1 MFYSQCEFSFSHK
14 RFKFFNKEINM
25 NKHINKISN
34 YAMVGGAGMM
44 VVATLQGCGDDTAS
58 HQQQPTQQQAQEQS
72 VVKEGATVT
81 IEKQTDGSYKILDE
95 VPSVKTRIIL
105 IEDGV
110 ERILSQE
117 EIDKLVKEEEARVE
131 AGTSNLTKTPEEVAS
146 SGGMGLAGT
155 LMASM
160 AAGMV
165 GAMLMNKLM
174 NNQNYKQ
181 NQRTSHKSP
190 STYSKSQNSFKK
202 AAASNKASKSSS
214 PKKSGFFSNK
224 KSSSAKSSSF
234 GG

>member
-1 MFYSQCEFSFSHK
+1 
-14 RFKFFNKEINM
+14 
-25 NKHINKISN
+25 
-34 YAMVGGAGMM
+34 MVGGLSA
-44 VVATLQGCGDDTAS
+44 VAIVGLQGCGESTPV
-58 HQQQPTQQQAQEQS
+58 QEPVKQEQS
-72 VVKEGATVT
+72 VVKEGASVT
-81 IEKQTDGSYKILDE
+81 IEKQADGSYKIIDE
-95 VPSVKTRIIL
+95 FPSVKTRIIL
-105 IEDGV
+105 IEDGA

-131 AGTSNLTKTPEEVAS
+131 AGTSNLTKSPEEQAS
-146 SGGMGLAGT
+146 AGGGGLGLAGT

-181 NQRTSHKSP
+181 NRRTSYKSP

-202 AAASNKASKSSS
+202 NASSRSASKSSS
-214 PKKSGFFSNK
+214 TGKKSGFFGGK
-224 KSSSAKSSSF
+224 KKASSSSSRSSSF

>member
-1 MFYSQCEFSFSHK
+1 
-14 RFKFFNKEINM
+14 M

-34 YAMVGGAGMM
+34 YAMVGGLSAVA
-44 VVATLQGCGDDTAS
+44 VVGLQGCGESTPV
-58 HQQQPTQQQAQEQS
+58 QEPVKQEQS
-72 VVKEGATVT
+72 VVKEGASVT
-81 IEKQTDGSYKILDE
+81 IEKQADGSYKILDE
-95 VPSVKTRIIL
+95 FPSVKTRIIL

-131 AGTSNLTKTPEEVAS
+131 AGTSNLTKSPEEQAS
-146 SGGMGLAGT
+146 AGGGGLGLAGT

-181 NQRTSHKSP
+181 NRRTSYKSP
-190 STYSKSQNSFKK
+190 QTYSKSQNSFKK
-202 AAASNKASKSSS
+202 NAAANKSRASSS
-214 PKKSGFFSNK
+214 KKSGFFGNK
-224 KSSSAKSSSF
+224 KKASSRSSSF

>member
-1 MFYSQCEFSFSHK
+1 
-14 RFKFFNKEINM
+14 M

-34 YAMVGGAGMM
+34 YAMVGGLSAVA
-44 VVATLQGCGDDTAS
+44 VVGLQGCGESTPV
-58 HQQQPTQQQAQEQS
+58 QEPVKQEQS
-72 VVKEGATVT
+72 VVKEGASVT
-81 IEKQTDGSYKILDE
+81 IEKQADGSYKILDE
-95 VPSVKTRIIL
+95 FPSVKTRIIL

-131 AGTSNLTKTPEEVAS
+131 AGTSKLTQNPDEVRE

-181 NQRTSHKSP
+181 NRRTSYKSP
-190 STYSKSQNSFKK
+190 QTYSKSQNSFKK
-202 AAASNKASKSSS
+202 NAAANKSRASSS
-214 PKKSGFFSNK
+214 KKSGFFGNK
-224 KSSSAKSSSF
+224 KKASSRSSSF

>member
-1 MFYSQCEFSFSHK
+1 
-14 RFKFFNKEINM
+14 M

-34 YAMVGGAGMM
+34 YAMVGGLSAVA
-44 VVATLQGCGDDTAS
+44 VVGFAGCGEGGTV
-58 HQQQPTQQQAQEQS
+58 QQQPQQPPQEQS
-72 VVKEGATVT
+72 VVKEGASVT
-81 IEKQTDGSYKILDE
+81 IEKQADGSYKILDE
-95 VPSVKTRIIL
+95 FPSVKTRIIL
-105 IEDGV
+105 IEDGA

-131 AGTSNLTKTPEEVAS
+131 AGTSNLTKSPEEQAS
-146 SGGMGLAGT
+146 AGGGGLGLAGT

-181 NQRTSHKSP
+181 NQRASHKSA
-190 STYSKSQNSFKK
+190 SSYSRSQKAQANNNAARKS
-202 AAASNKASKSSS
+202 ASSS
-214 PKKSGFFSNK
+214 KKSGFFGNNK
-224 KSSSAKSSSF
+224 KASSSSSSRSSSF

>member
-1 MFYSQCEFSFSHK
+1 
-14 RFKFFNKEINM
+14 M
-25 NKHINKISN
+25 NRHIKKVSN
-34 YAMVGGAGMM
+34 YAMVGGVGAM
-44 VVATLQGCGDDTAS
+44 VIATMNGCGDSGDMN
-58 HQQQPTQQQAQEQS
+58 HQQSYTPTQTQQQS

-81 IEKQTDGSYKILDE
+81 IEKQPDGSYKILDE
-95 VPSVKTRIIL
+95 VPSVKTRIIVV
-105 IEDGV
+105 EDGK

-131 AGTSNLTKTPEEVAS
+131 AGTSKLTQNPEEVRE

-165 GAMLMNKLM
+165 GSYLMNKLM
-174 NNQNYKQ
+174 NNQNYQQ
-181 NQRTSHKSP
+181 NRRTSYKSP
-190 STYSKSQNSFKK
+190 QTYSRSQSSFNKARAANK
-202 AAASNKASKSSS
+202 AAKSST

-224 KSSSAKSSSF
+224 KSSSARSSSF